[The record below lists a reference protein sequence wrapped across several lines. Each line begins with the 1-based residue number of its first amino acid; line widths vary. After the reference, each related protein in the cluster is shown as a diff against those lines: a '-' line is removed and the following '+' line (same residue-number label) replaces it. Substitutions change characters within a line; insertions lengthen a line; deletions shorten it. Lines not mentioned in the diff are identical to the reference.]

1 MQWANCRHSTRRGYG
16 ATAPVTDGK
25 ENAISVPMA
34 ALPTSLYNTMTQR
47 LEPIDTVEDGVVK
60 LYVCGVTPQDRVHVG
75 HARTFTTFDVLVR
88 HLRASGQKVTFVR
101 NVTDVDDK
109 ILIKSKERGEEPL
122 DFSARMATLAK
133 NDLKRCG
140 CATPDHEPTVSG
152 HIEEIIAFVETLVAK
167 GSAYVVDTAVGRD
180 VYFEV
185 KTFGPYGKL
194 SHRKLDEMQ
203 AGARVAVAEHKRD
216 PMDFAL
222 WKGCAE
228 TDWGWP
234 SPWGKG
240 RPGWHIECS
249 AMARKYLG
257 DRLDIHGGAIDLIFP
272 HHENEIAQSEAATGL
287 NFSSH
292 WVHGGFVTADQEK
305 MSKSLGNFVT
315 VEQVLERN
323 DPEAFRTFLLGTQ
336 YRGPLAFDVAK
347 EEGGRVRFPAIDE
360 AEKRTDYFYATW
372 ELLQSLA
379 ARAGEASLPSH
390 PHRALFEG
398 TRAKVREALDRD
410 LNTPVVLALL
420 GEHAKAANE
429 LGAWL
434 AKPKKAPVSEAEVLG
449 LARLG
454 LVEWEASLA
463 HVGLLQASVADYAVR
478 TRARRLSLRG
488 LDAGAIE
495 GKVAARAAAKAEK
508 DWSTA
513 DAIRAELTALG
524 VELTDVPD
532 GTTKWRVAP

>member
-1 MQWANCRHSTRRGYG
+1 
-16 ATAPVTDGK
+16 
-25 ENAISVPMA
+25 MA
-34 ALPTSLYNTMTQR
+34 ALSTSLYNTLTQR
-47 LEPIDTVEDGVVK
+47 LEPIDTVEEGVVR

-88 HLRASGQKVTFVR
+88 HLRASGNQVVFVR

-122 DFSARMATLAK
+122 AFSARMAVLAK
-133 NDLKRCG
+133 NDLKACG
-140 CATPDHEPTVSG
+140 CADPDHEPTVSG
-152 HIEEIIAFVETLVAK
+152 HITEIIAFVETLVAK
-167 GSAYVVDTAVGRD
+167 GFAYAVDTAVGRD
-180 VYFEV
+180 VYYDV
-185 KTFGPYGKL
+185 KAFGPYGKL
-194 SHRKLDEMQ
+194 SHRKLDDLQ
-203 AGARVAVAEHKRD
+203 AGARVAVAEHKKD

-222 WKGCAE
+222 WKGCSEA
-228 TDWGWP
+228 DWGWP

-272 HHENEIAQSEAATGL
+272 HHENEIAQSEAATGQP
-287 NFSSH
+287 FSSH

-315 VEQVLERN
+315 VEQVLDRN
-323 DPEAFRTFLLGTQ
+323 DPESFRTFLLGTQ

-347 EEGGRVRFPAIDE
+347 EDGGRVRFPAIDE

-372 ELLQSLA
+372 ELLQQIAGREGDA
-379 ARAGEASLPSH
+379 ALPDH

-420 GEHAKAANE
+420 GDHAKAANE

-434 AKPKKAPVSEAEVLG
+434 AKPKKAPLAEGAIVA
-449 LARLG
+449 LAKVALA
-454 LVEWEASLA
+454 EWEASLA
-463 HVGLLQASVADYAVR
+463 HVGLLQASPAEYAAR
-478 TRARRLSLRG
+478 TRTLRLAIRG
-488 LDAGAIE
+488 LDAAAIDA
-495 GKVAARAAAKAEK
+495 KVTARAAAKTAK
-508 DWSTA
+508 DWATA

-524 VELTDVPD
+524 VELTDVTD
-532 GTTKWRVAP
+532 GTTKWKIAP

>member
-1 MQWANCRHSTRRGYG
+1 
-16 ATAPVTDGK
+16 
-25 ENAISVPMA
+25 MA
-34 ALPTSLYNTMTQR
+34 ALTTSLYNTLTQR
-47 LEPIDTVEDGVVK
+47 LEPIDTVEEGVVR

-88 HLRASGQKVTFVR
+88 HLRASGSKVVFVR

-109 ILIKSKERGEEPL
+109 ILVKSRERGEEPL
-122 DFSARMATLAK
+122 DFSARMAVLAK
-133 NDLKRCG
+133 NDLKACG
-140 CATPDHEPTVSG
+140 CADPDHEPTVSG
-152 HIEEIIAFVETLVAK
+152 HIAEIIALVETLVEK
-167 GSAYVVDTAVGRD
+167 GFAYVVDTAVGRD
-180 VYFEV
+180 VYYDV
-185 KTFGPYGKL
+185 KAFGPYGKL
-194 SHRKLDEMQ
+194 SHRKLDDLQ
-203 AGARVAVAEHKRD
+203 AGARVAVAEHKKD

-222 WKGCAE
+222 WKGCGE
-228 TDWGWP
+228 GDWGWP

-272 HHENEIAQSEAATGL
+272 HHENEIAQSEAATGQP
-287 NFSSH
+287 FSSH

-315 VEQVLERN
+315 VEQVLDRN
-323 DPEAFRTFLLGTQ
+323 DPESFRTFLLGTQ

-372 ELLQSLA
+372 ELLQQI
-379 ARAGEASLPSH
+379 AGREGDEALPDH
-390 PHRALFEG
+390 PLRALFEG

-420 GEHAKAANE
+420 GDHAKAANE

-434 AKPKKAPVSEAEVLG
+434 AKPKKAPLAEGAIVA
-449 LARLG
+449 LAKLA
-454 LVEWEASLA
+454 LAEWEASLA
-463 HVGLLQASVADYAVR
+463 HVGLLQAPPAEYAAR
-478 TRARRLSLRG
+478 TRALRLRIRG
-488 LDAGAIE
+488 LDAAAIE
-495 GKVAARAAAKAEK
+495 AKVAARAAAKAAK
-508 DWSTA
+508 DWTTA
-513 DAIRAELTALG
+513 DALRAELTALG
-524 VELTDVPD
+524 VELTDVSD
-532 GTTKWRVAP
+532 GTTKWKVAP